1 MRPHLLPSRPRRLQ
15 HPRLGYAVI
24 AASLL
29 ARRGRDCAV
38 HLIALSIPAH
48 KSPRSFGPL
57 TAHTAGRG
65 SVMRLKHGG
74 PGFFR
79 LANDEEAVIK
89 NLVACMA
96 MKAPSP
102 GMEAAFDYVGRVI
115 ARRRYGYVSEW
126 RQLASWTEK
135 DWDRWL
141 AATDHVSN

>member
-1 MRPHLLPSRPRRLQ
+1 MH
-15 HPRLGYAVI
+15 
-24 AASLL
+24 
-29 ARRGRDCAV
+29 
-38 HLIALSIPAH
+38 
-48 KSPRSFGPL
+48 
-57 TAHTAGRG
+57 
-65 SVMRLKHGG
+65 LKHAT

-79 LANDEEAVIK
+79 LAKDEEAVI
-89 NLVACMA
+89 NELAACMSK
-96 MKAPSP
+96 KAPSP